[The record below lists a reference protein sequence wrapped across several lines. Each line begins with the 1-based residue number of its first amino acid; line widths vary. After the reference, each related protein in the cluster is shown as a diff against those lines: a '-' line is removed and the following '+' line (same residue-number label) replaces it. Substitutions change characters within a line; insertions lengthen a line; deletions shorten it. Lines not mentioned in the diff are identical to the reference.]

1 MNIEHETKK
10 FSGEWLLLFDD
21 QIVDHSAN
29 IEDILKTAEERFP
42 EEEYPEDKIKIS
54 KVLTEEFHLR

>member
-1 MNIEHETKK
+1 MNFENKTRK

-21 QIVDHSAN
+21 QIIDHSKN
-29 IEDILKTAEERFP
+29 VEDILKSAEERFP

-54 KVLTEEFHLR
+54 KVLTEDIHLR

>member
-1 MNIEHETKK
+1 MSFENETRK
-10 FSGEWLLLFDD
+10 FSGEWLLLFED
-21 QIVDHSAN
+21 QIVDHSSN

-54 KVLTEEFHLR
+54 KVITEDIHLR